1 MPKSKAEPKK
11 KELKKKEPKK
21 KEKFEDLTI
30 KELHNIID
38 NFNAENI
45 IKKTENGKPLSKP
58 RLIDEIK
65 KHLKIENGIIKTLMQ
80 GEQQVSKTKTKM
92 REAKT
97 SKQIE
102 RQMDTLKIKFAGL
115 KGKLRNV
122 ERQIE
127 DRKTYE
133 EHLQEEDNDEQIEKL
148 EDQQKQLKFE
158 ISEVASKLRELDA
171 KKKEK

>member
-80 GEQQVSKTKTKM
+80 GEQQVSKTKTTM

-102 RQMDTLKIKFAGL
+102 RQMDTLKIKFA
-115 KGKLRNV
+115 
-122 ERQIE
+122 
-127 DRKTYE
+127 
-133 EHLQEEDNDEQIEKL
+133 
-148 EDQQKQLKFE
+148 
-158 ISEVASKLRELDA
+158 
-171 KKKEK
+171 